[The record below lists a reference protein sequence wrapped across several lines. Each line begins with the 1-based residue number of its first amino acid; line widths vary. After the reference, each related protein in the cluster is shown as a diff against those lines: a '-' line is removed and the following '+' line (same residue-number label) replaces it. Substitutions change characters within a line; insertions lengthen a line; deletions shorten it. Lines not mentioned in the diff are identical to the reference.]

1 MVSRYKDQG
10 LIRMFL
16 VELHCFSNC
25 IIHGHG
31 ICDRCCCI
39 ICMAG
44 PVDLSALNHHEEA
57 GLIVQYL
64 NSFFNIVGKSPFA
77 FFAVHVI
84 AHCIAVRKRFID
96 NDCFS
101 ILCGQALCLCL
112 GFDHFIPCFFC
123 QLVQI
128 RFIPICSGC
137 LLQTAACKIIKITCD
152 QLLTDFII
160 TISGCLMCI
169 ESCRCCMI

>member
-1 MVSRYKDQG
+1 
-10 LIRMFL
+10 
-16 VELHCFSNC
+16 
-25 IIHGHG
+25 
-31 ICDRCCCI
+31 
-39 ICMAG
+39 MAG

-57 GLIVQYL
+57 GLIVQHL
-64 NSFFNIVGKSPFA
+64 NSFFNIVRKSPFA

-123 QLVQI
+123 QLIQI

-137 LLQTAACKIIKITCD
+137 LLQTAACKIIEITCN
-152 QLLTDFII
+152 QFLTYFII
-160 TISGCLMCI
+160 TISGCLVCI
-169 ESCRCCMI
+169 ESCWCCMV